1 MSSAGKDL
9 DRIIA
14 RRSAAA
20 KERGR
25 AMSAEGQESDLRQ
38 IAREE
43 PEAVRAVADRAGGRL
58 GDWLHRI
65 LEEVDTKE

>member
-1 MSSAGKDL
+1 MST
-9 DRIIA
+9 
-14 RRSAAA
+14 
-20 KERGR
+20 
-25 AMSAEGQESDLRQ
+25 EGQESDLRR

-65 LEEVDTKE
+65 LEEVHTEDYGR